1 MSVYPA
7 LRYRDPKAAIA
18 FLVDAFGFTEK
29 SVMIADDGSVGH
41 AELAWPDPSGPGGLV
56 MIGQVSG
63 GSGGGSATFDTAR
76 VVTYLTLDDPDS
88 HCKRAVA
95 AGAEIVMEP
104 TDQPYGSRDYAASDP
119 EGNVW
124 CFGTY
129 RP

>member
-1 MSVYPA
+1 MSIYPT

-29 SVMIADDGSVGH
+29 MVMTTDDGRVSHAELSWPDPGGPGGVIMIGQRDDGSST
-41 AELAWPDPSGPGGLV
+41 W
-56 MIGQVSG
+56 
-63 GSGGGSATFDTAR
+63 DTGK
-76 VVTYLTLDDPDS
+76 VVTYLVLDDPDA
-88 HCKRAVA
+88 HHKRAVA
-95 AGAEIVMEP
+95 AGAEIVMEL
-104 TDQPYGSRDYAASDP
+104 TDQPYGSRDYAARDA